1 MSPGLSVLVVED
13 HAELAEWM
21 CAELTHAGW
30 RTTWARTAAEA
41 HGAVIG
47 GRFDAV
53 LLDIGLPDRD
63 GIDLCRSLRALTT
76 ASILM
81 VTARQDVGDRVR
93 ALDGGADDYL
103 AKPFALEELLARI
116 RAAVRRSR
124 HEPGPVLEVGNVRL
138 WPEERRVE
146 VSGRAVAISRREFN
160 VLQVLMEHPGRV
172 LGRDQLLEAAWGYD
186 FEGESNVVAVT
197 LGRLRERLQG
207 ASLEITALRGV
218 GYRLEVRS

>member
-1 MSPGLSVLVVED
+1 MSPGLSILVVED

-21 CAELTHAGW
+21 RSELAHAGW
-30 RTTWARTAAEA
+30 STTWARTAAEA
-41 HGAVIG
+41 HRLVVA

-53 LLDIGLPDRD
+53 LLDIGLPDQD
-63 GIDLCRSLRALTT
+63 GIALCRALRALTT

-81 VTARQDVGDRVR
+81 VTARQDVGGRVR

-103 AKPFALEELLARI
+103 TKPFAIEELLARI
-116 RAAVRRSR
+116 RAVVRRSR

-146 VSGRAVAISRREFN
+146 VAGRAVPISRREFDI
-160 VLQVLMEHPGRV
+160 LQVLMEHPGRV
-172 LGRDQLLEAAWGYD
+172 LGREQLLEAAWGYD

-218 GYRLEVRS
+218 GYRLQVRR

>member
-1 MSPGLSVLVVED
+1 MSPGLSILVVED
-13 HAELAEWM
+13 HAELAVWLRG
-21 CAELTHAGW
+21 ELAHAGW
-30 RTTWARTAAEA
+30 SSGWARTAAEA
-41 HGAVIG
+41 HRQVLSA
-47 GRFDAV
+47 RFDAV
-53 LLDIGLPDRD
+53 LLDIGLPDQD
-63 GIDLCRSLRALTT
+63 GIALCRALRALTT

-103 AKPFALEELLARI
+103 AKPFAIEELLARI

-146 VSGRAVAISRREFN
+146 VAGQAVAISRREFDI
-160 VLQVLMEHPGRV
+160 LQVLMDHPGRV
-172 LGRDQLLEAAWGYD
+172 LGREQLLEAAWGYD
-186 FEGESNVVAVT
+186 FAGESNVVAVT

-218 GYRLEVRS
+218 GYRLQVRA